1 MTKFLVQIPN
11 PSSQYINI
19 KVEFDVKDDLT
30 DVFLPTWR
38 PGRYELGYFAKYIRN
53 FKCTNE
59 NNENLSSEKVAHS
72 HWKVITKNSK
82 KLVVSYQFYANILN
96 AGSTYLDDQQLY
108 VNPVNCCVFTDEA
121 LNKKVELELNVP
133 SSWEKAVPL
142 PLSGNTMKAENFDQL
157 FDSPFIVSSQ
167 LQHRVY
173 HSNDTAFYVWFNGEV
188 KPDWDRLLNHFQAF
202 TDKQIEKFAEFPVKE
217 YHFLFQIL
225 NYKAYHGVEH
235 TNCTVISLGPGYD
248 VFESLYKE
256 LLGVSSH
263 ELYHTWNV
271 KTIRPADMYPYDFK
285 KENYSNMGFLAEGV
299 TTYQGDLFLFKSG
312 VFNHEAYLNELTN
325 QFQKHFDNPGRF
337 SYSVRES
344 SFDTWLDGYELG
356 APGRK
361 VSIYTEGCLL
371 ALVTDVFIMRES
383 NLKYGLDDLM
393 KRLYFN
399 FALNGKGVTETDYL
413 EAIKSLT
420 GTSFEDIFETYF
432 SGTSPFESIL
442 VETLDYIGLDLQHKP
457 SSVYS
462 EARLGLKFTE
472 NGSSLVRAM
481 YPGSP
486 AELSGLMLND
496 AIKAVNGCAVNNDLN
511 KWLKHFND
519 DHKELIVDRAGRIL
533 TITLPEVNRNFYM
546 KYSVVK
552 KETLSNQQQRAF
564 EKWSS

>member
-1 MTKFLVQIPN
+1 M
-11 PSSQYINI
+11 SY
-19 KVEFDVKDDLT
+19 
-30 DVFLPTWR
+30 
-38 PGRYELGYFAKYIRN
+38 YELAIS
-53 FKCTNE
+53 TNQ
-59 NNENLSSEKVAHS
+59 
-72 HWKVITKNSK
+72 IT
-82 KLVVSYQFYANILN
+82 
-96 AGSTYLDDQQLY
+96 LDE
-108 VNPVNCCVFTDEA
+108 VMTSIKEA
-121 LNKKVELELNVP
+121 FNKKVELELNVP

-188 KPDWDRLLNHFQAF
+188 KPDWDRLLNDFQAF

-248 VFESLYKE
+248 VCESLYKE

-285 KENYSNMGFLAEGV
+285 KENYSHMGFLAEGV

-312 VFNHEAYLNELTN
+312 VFNQEAYLNELTN

-420 GTSFEDIFETYF
+420 GTSFEDIY
-432 SGTSPFESIL
+432 
-442 VETLDYIGLDLQHKP
+442 ETLICFD
-457 SSVYS
+457 
-462 EARLGLKFTE
+462 
-472 NGSSLVRAM
+472 
-481 YPGSP
+481 
-486 AELSGLMLND
+486 
-496 AIKAVNGCAVNNDLN
+496 
-511 KWLKHFND
+511 
-519 DHKELIVDRAGRIL
+519 
-533 TITLPEVNRNFYM
+533 
-546 KYSVVK
+546 
-552 KETLSNQQQRAF
+552 
-564 EKWSS
+564 

>member
-1 MTKFLVQIPN
+1 
-11 PSSQYINI
+11 
-19 KVEFDVKDDLT
+19 
-30 DVFLPTWR
+30 
-38 PGRYELGYFAKYIRN
+38 
-53 FKCTNE
+53 
-59 NNENLSSEKVAHS
+59 
-72 HWKVITKNSK
+72 
-82 KLVVSYQFYANILN
+82 
-96 AGSTYLDDQQLY
+96 
-108 VNPVNCCVFTDEA
+108 
-121 LNKKVELELNVP
+121 
-133 SSWEKAVPL
+133 
-142 PLSGNTMKAENFDQL
+142 
-157 FDSPFIVSSQ
+157 
-167 LQHRVY
+167 
-173 HSNDTAFYVWFNGEV
+173 
-188 KPDWDRLLNHFQAF
+188 
-202 TDKQIEKFAEFPVKE
+202 
-217 YHFLFQIL
+217 
-225 NYKAYHGVEH
+225 
-235 TNCTVISLGPGYD
+235 
-248 VFESLYKE
+248 
-256 LLGVSSH
+256 
-263 ELYHTWNV
+263 
-271 KTIRPADMYPYDFK
+271 
-285 KENYSNMGFLAEGV
+285 MGFLAEGV

-312 VFNHEAYLNELTN
+312 VFSQDAYLNELTN

-337 SYSVRES
+337 SYSLRES

-420 GTSFEDIFETYF
+420 GASFDEIFDTYF

-462 EARLGLKFTE
+462 EARMGLKFTE
-472 NGSSLVRAM
+472 NGSANVRAM
-481 YPGSP
+481 YPGGP

-496 AIKAVNGCAVNNDLN
+496 AIVAANGCAVNNDLD
-511 KWLKHFND
+511 KWLKHFDD
-519 DHKELIVDRAGRIL
+519 DHKELLVERAGRIL